1 MWSVDLPESKGVQS
15 NATTIRKS
23 AEEVKLEKGFFQA
36 RKNFLAKAKIAN
48 PYTPG
53 ILGQYG
59 IELLFMAVPSATKM
73 WWCGAVK
80 KVFHSTSLRVIEGTQ
95 RRKAW
100 SYMAFKSPSSSC
112 LLSSL
117 GQRILVSHYNYRL

>member
-1 MWSVDLPESKGVQS
+1 MCIECGPPRVQS

-36 RKNFLAKAKIAN
+36 RKKNFLANAKIAN

-73 WWCGAVK
+73 WWWCGGK
-80 KVFHSTSLRVIEGTQ
+80 KSFSL
-95 RRKAW
+95 
-100 SYMAFKSPSSSC
+100 
-112 LLSSL
+112 
-117 GQRILVSHYNYRL
+117 H

>member
-1 MWSVDLPESKGVQS
+1 MCIECGPPRVQS

-95 RRKAW
+95 RF
-100 SYMAFKSPSSSC
+100 SSLELYGFKSP
-112 LLSSL
+112 LLL
-117 GQRILVSHYNYRL
+117 

>member
-1 MWSVDLPESKGVQS
+1 MYCIECGPPRVQS

-73 WWCGAVK
+73 WWCGGK
-80 KVFHSTSLRVIEGTQ
+80 KSFSL
-95 RRKAW
+95 
-100 SYMAFKSPSSSC
+100 
-112 LLSSL
+112 
-117 GQRILVSHYNYRL
+117 H